1 MNLVKKG
8 SPTLINCKICGKIYL
23 PDVAIK
29 NNNPRTI
36 MINIIAL
43 YLFGLI
49 LMLPLDLALSIS
61 KITTI
66 TIITKI
72 NLIIEHPF

>member
-29 NNNPRTI
+29 NNRPRSI
-36 MINIIAL
+36 IVNIIVL
-43 YLFGLI
+43 GLLFLIATSGRYILPQILQIIKVGLPF
-49 LMLPLDLALSIS
+49 L
-61 KITTI
+61 
-66 TIITKI
+66 TKFI
-72 NLIIEHPF
+72 GI

>member
-29 NNNPRTI
+29 NNRPRTI

-43 YLFGLI
+43 YIFWLI
-49 LMLPLDLALSIS
+49 LMLLLDLALNIS

-66 TIITKI
+66 AIITKI
-72 NLIIEHPF
+72 NLII

>member
-29 NNNPRTI
+29 NSKPRTI
-36 MINIIAL
+36 TVNIITL
-43 YLFGLI
+43 YLFWLI
-49 LMLPLDLALSIS
+49 LILPLDLDLRIS
-61 KITTI
+61 KIT
-66 TIITKI
+66 IIIMMTKI
-72 NLIIEHPF
+72 NLII